1 MVIYKTRRKTTT
13 YKKTKKSGLKR
24 NTIDKFYTKP
34 DIAQKCIDTFSKYIK
49 LCPNDVIIEPS
60 AGNGSFIAPINKI
73 TKNSLFLDLKPENS
87 SIIKQNFFDLNI
99 TPIIDK
105 YDNIH
110 TIGNPPFGRQSSLAI
125 QFINKAAEFSES
137 ISFILPMS
145 FKKPSMKKSF
155 PLNFHLIYQMDLPKN
170 SFLFDGLEHDVPCI
184 FQIWQRKS
192 SNRALSKKFEPKGYK
207 FVNKSDNP
215 HICFRRIGVNA
226 GAIKDDITEC
236 SENSHYFIRFTNDKK
251 LEDNIDSISK
261 LQFQF
266 NNTVGPKSISKPEL
280 ISRFN
285 RKLNT

>member
-1 MVIYKTRRKTTT
+1 MVIYKTRKKTTT

-73 TKNSLFLDLKPENS
+73 TKNSLFFDLKPENS
-87 SIIKQNFFDLNI
+87 SIIKQNFFDLNT

-170 SFLFDGLEHDVPCI
+170 SFLFNGLEHDTMYI
-184 FQIWQRKS
+184 QIWQRKS

-226 GAIKDDITEC
+226 GAIKYDINEC

-251 LEDNIDSISK
+251 IEDNIDSISK